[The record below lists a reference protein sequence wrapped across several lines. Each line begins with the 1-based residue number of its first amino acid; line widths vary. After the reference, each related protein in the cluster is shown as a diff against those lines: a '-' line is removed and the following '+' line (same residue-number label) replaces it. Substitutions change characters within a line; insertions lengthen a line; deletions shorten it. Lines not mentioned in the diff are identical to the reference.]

1 MLKIQRKSF
10 FGTPAFAFLLNG
22 EVIAHGVN
30 GIRFSEMVA
39 KMFGSTLPVEVLWAN
54 DHVQPIDVC
63 FQAVKPVSFDGG
75 NFFGSHGADI
85 CMVVKDKHD
94 IAFST
99 VPLID
104 LMMVRQP
111 DQKAV
116 KEVRIRDEYALK
128 LVAALTEHST
138 EIEMENLVEFLND
151 LSHDNIRLLARF
163 FGCSV
168 TSSTHPALIEF
179 LLDTTLDEIQNQC
192 ADRILDIDDCN
203 TIVEMYQK
211 ILDRE
216 TKNAKINESLS
227 FDDEEDFDF
236 EDDEDDVP
244 ETFSE
249 AFDGDAHDALG
260 EDEEQSEDDFDEIGD
275 DEKN

>member
-10 FGTPAFAFLLNG
+10 FGTPTFAFLVKG

-54 DHVQPIDVC
+54 DHIQPIDVC

-94 IAFST
+94 IAFSI

-111 DQKAV
+111 DVKAV
-116 KEVRIRDEYALK
+116 KEIRIRDDYALK
-128 LVAALTEHST
+128 LIAALTEHST
-138 EIEMENLVEFLND
+138 ELEKENLVEFLND
-151 LSHDNIRLLARF
+151 LEHEQIRLLARF

-179 LLDTTLDEIQNQC
+179 LLDTTLDEIQDRC
-192 ADRILDIDDCN
+192 ADRNVQIDECN
-203 TIVEMYQK
+203 TLVDMYK
-211 ILDRE
+211 IILASE
-216 TKNAKINESLS
+216 EKNAKINDSLS
-227 FDDEEDFDF
+227 FDEEEDFDF

-249 AFDGDAHDALG
+249 AFDGDAHD
-260 EDEEQSEDDFDEIGD
+260 SIGD
-275 DEKN
+275 DEDEDNVPN

>member
-10 FGTPAFAFLLNG
+10 FGTPTFAFLVKG

-39 KMFGSTLPVEVLWAN
+39 KMFGNTLPVEVLWAN
-54 DHVQPIDVC
+54 DDIQPIDVC

-75 NFFGSHGADI
+75 NFFGSLGADI
-85 CMVVKDKHD
+85 CMVVKAKHE
-94 IAFST
+94 IAFSI

-104 LMMVRQP
+104 LMMVKQP
-111 DQKAV
+111 NVKAV
-116 KEVRIRDEYALK
+116 KEVRIRDDYALK
-128 LVAALTEHST
+128 LIAALTEHST
-138 EIEMENLVEFLND
+138 ELEMENLVEFLND
-151 LSHDNIRLLARF
+151 LEHEQIRLLARF

-179 LLDTTLDEIQNQC
+179 LLDTTLDEIQ
-192 ADRILDIDDCN
+192 DRCSDRNVQIDECN
-203 TIVEMYQK
+203 TLVDMYK
-211 ILDRE
+211 IILASE
-216 TKNAKINESLS
+216 EKNAKINDSLS
-227 FDDEEDFDF
+227 FDEEEDFDF

-249 AFDGDAHDALG
+249 AFDGDAHDSIG
-260 EDEEQSEDDFDEIGD
+260 EDEEQSEDDFGED
-275 DEKN
+275 DFAAN